1 MLYSAILFISIIGI
15 LYIVSLIKRDYIY
28 DLSISRKFNY
38 LDIHDIDHFIRNIPE
53 CPNSINI
60 DSYLPESVYIKTFPE
75 KGWGI
80 VANRDFKKSDIIYI
94 CPISR
99 CPDGIIT
106 ITSKEHGNKEIDKDN
121 HMGDMAKRFDLF
133 CYYDCLLNHSYN
145 SNSAHD
151 IQLFTYKNQVFTILI
166 ASTAIDKGDEIT
178 INYLELSEPVYL
190 LKSFFQLILTKN

>member
-1 MLYSAILFISIIGI
+1 MLYSAILLISII
-15 LYIVSLIKRDYIY
+15 YIISLIKRDYIY

-60 DSYLPESVYIKTFPE
+60 DTYLPKSVSIKNFSE

-80 VANRDFKKSDIIYI
+80 VANKDFKKGDIIYI

-99 CPDGIIT
+99 YPGTIT
-106 ITSKEHGNKEIDKDN
+106 ITSEHGIKKIDKDI
-121 HMGDMAKRFDLF
+121 HMGDMAKKFDLF

-145 SNSAHD
+145 SNSVHD
-151 IQLFTYKNQVFTILI
+151 IELFTYKNQLFTILI
-166 ASTAIDKGDEIT
+166 ASTSIDKGDEIT
-178 INYLELSEPVYL
+178 INYLELIEPVYL
-190 LKSFFQLILTKN
+190 LKSFFQLMFTKN

>member
-1 MLYSAILFISIIGI
+1 MLYSIIIVISIIYI
-15 LYIVSLIKRDYIY
+15 LSLIKRDYIY

-38 LDIHDIDHFIRNIPE
+38 FDIHDIDKFIKTIPE
-53 CPNSINI
+53 CSNNINI
-60 DSYLPESVYIKTFPE
+60 DSYLPESVSIKTFPE
-75 KGWGI
+75 KGWGLI
-80 VANRDFKKSDIIYI
+80 ANRDFKKDDIIYI

-99 CPDGIIT
+99 YPDGIIT
-106 ITSKEHGNKEIDKDN
+106 ITSEHGNKEICKDI

-151 IQLFTYKNQVFTILI
+151 IELFTYKNQLFTILI
-166 ASTAIDKGDEIT
+166 ASRTIDKGDEIT

-190 LKSFFQLILTKN
+190 LKSFFQLMFTKN